1 MIKTGIKK
9 EFMLFSRGFRL
20 IGVIITIIGISL
32 MYPLMYK
39 SMEMMAGQIADMGQQ
54 IGGEAQDQVTG
65 AVDSIN
71 GMMSSLEAMYG
82 GSMAAVGFK
91 TGVSSITSTGF
102 LIISLLLMATAG
114 GEQKKRSVIIPNCAG
129 LTPAGYVLPK
139 FIVYPLVIGVL
150 SFLGGI
156 ITGCISNLMYN
167 NELSINDIMFSS
179 LCAAIYMLFMIAL
192 YFLIGLS
199 TGRPGISVIIVY
211 GGSTIIPILLQSLDI
226 DRYNP
231 FTLQSLLMSSYND
244 ADMNNFILC
253 TVVAFIL
260 SVICCL
266 LALMIMTLRRVDNT
280 VGEANL

>member
-1 MIKTGIKK
+1 MIRAGIKK

-20 IGVIITIIGISL
+20 IGVIITVIGISL
-32 MYPLMYK
+32 LYPLMYK

-54 IGGEAQDQVTG
+54 IGGEAQDQVSG
-65 AVDSIN
+65 AVNSIN
-71 GMMSSLEAMYG
+71 SMMGSLESLYG

-91 TGVSSITSTGF
+91 SGVSSITSTGF
-102 LIISLLLMATAG
+102 LIIALLLMATAG

-139 FIVYPLVIGVL
+139 FIVYPLVIGLL
-150 SFLGGI
+150 SFFGGI
-156 ITGCISNLMYN
+156 ITGGISNLIYN
-167 NELSINDIMFSS
+167 NELILRDIIFSS
-179 LCAAIYMLFMIAL
+179 FCAAVYMVFMTSL
-192 YFLIGLS
+192 YFLVGLS
-199 TGRPGISVIIVY
+199 TGRAGISVIIVY

-231 FTLQSLLMSSYND
+231 FTLQTMLMSSYND
-244 ADMNNFILC
+244 ADMNNFALSTI
-253 TVVAFIL
+253 VSVIL

-266 LALMIMTLRRVDNT
+266 LALMITTLRRVDNT

>member
-1 MIKTGIKK
+1 MIKAGIKK
-9 EFMLFSRGFRL
+9 EFMVFSRGFRL

-32 MYPLMYK
+32 MYPLLYK

-71 GMMSSLEAMYG
+71 GMMSSLEAMY

-156 ITGCISNLMYN
+156 ITGGISNLIYN
-167 NELSINDIMFSS
+167 NELNINDIIFSS
-179 LCAAIYMLFMIAL
+179 LCAAIYMLFMTAL

-244 ADMNNFILC
+244 ADMNNFMLS

-266 LALMIMTLRRVDNT
+266 LALMIVTLRRVDNT

>member
-1 MIKTGIKK
+1 MIKAGIKK

-65 AVDSIN
+65 AVNSIN
-71 GMMSSLEAMYG
+71 SMMGSLEAMYG

-91 TGVSSITSTGF
+91 TGLSSITSTGF

-129 LTPAGYVLPK
+129 LTPAGYVMPK
-139 FIVYPLVIGVL
+139 FIVYPLMIGIL

-156 ITGCISNLMYN
+156 ITGGISNLIYN
-167 NELSINDIMFSS
+167 NELIINDIMFSS
-179 LCAAIYMLFMIAL
+179 FCVAVYMVFMISL
-192 YFLIGLS
+192 YFLVGLS
-199 TGRPGISVIIVY
+199 TGRAGIAVIIVY
-211 GGSTIIPILLQSLDI
+211 GGSTIVPLLLQSLNI

-231 FTLQSLLMSSYND
+231 FSLQTMLMSSYND
-244 ADMNNFILC
+244 ADMNNFVLS
-253 TVVAFIL
+253 TVVTVIL

-266 LALMIMTLRRVDNT
+266 LALMITTLRRVDNS

>member
-1 MIKTGIKK
+1 MIKAGIKK

-102 LIISLLLMATAG
+102 LIISLLLMSTAG
-114 GEQKKRSVIIPNCAG
+114 GEQKKRSIIIPDCAG

-244 ADMNNFILC
+244 ADMNNFILS

>member
-1 MIKTGIKK
+1 MIKAGIKK

-32 MYPLMYK
+32 MYPLLYK

-82 GSMAAVGFK
+82 GSMSAVGFK

-156 ITGCISNLMYN
+156 ITGGISNLIYN
-167 NELSINDIMFSS
+167 KELNINDIIFSS
-179 LCAAIYMLFMIAL
+179 LCAAIYMLFMTAL

-244 ADMNNFILC
+244 ADMNNFMLS

-266 LALMIMTLRRVDNT
+266 LALMIVTLRRVDNT

>member
-1 MIKTGIKK
+1 MIKVGIKK

-32 MYPLMYK
+32 MYPLLYK

-129 LTPAGYVLPK
+129 LTPAEYVLPK

-156 ITGCISNLMYN
+156 ITGGISNLIYN
-167 NELSINDIMFSS
+167 NELNINDIIFSS
-179 LCAAIYMLFMIAL
+179 LCAAIYMLFMTAL

-244 ADMNNFILC
+244 ADMNNFMLS

>member
-192 YFLIGLS
+192 YFLVGLS

-231 FTLQSLLMSSYND
+231 FSLQTLLMSSYED
-244 ADMNNFILC
+244 ADMNNFVLS
-253 TVVAFIL
+253 TVVTVMLA
-260 SVICCL
+260 VICCL
-266 LALMIMTLRRVDNT
+266 LALMITTLRRVDNT
-280 VGEANL
+280 AGEANL

>member
-91 TGVSSITSTGF
+91 TGVSSITLTGF

-192 YFLIGLS
+192 YFLVGLS

-231 FTLQSLLMSSYND
+231 FSLQTLLMSSYED
-244 ADMNNFILC
+244 ADMNNFMLS

-260 SVICCL
+260 FVICCL

>member
-192 YFLIGLS
+192 YFLVGLS

-231 FTLQSLLMSSYND
+231 FSLQTLLMSSYED
-244 ADMNNFILC
+244 TDMNNFVLS
-253 TVVAFIL
+253 TVVTVIL
-260 SVICCL
+260 AVICCL
-266 LALMIMTLRRVDNT
+266 LALMITTLRRVDNT
-280 VGEANL
+280 AGEANL

>member
-1 MIKTGIKK
+1 MIKAGIKK

-32 MYPLMYK
+32 MYPLLYK

-129 LTPAGYVLPK
+129 ITPAGYVLPK

-156 ITGCISNLMYN
+156 ITGGISNLIYN
-167 NELSINDIMFSS
+167 KELNINDIIFSS
-179 LCAAIYMLFMIAL
+179 LCAAIYMLFMTAL

-244 ADMNNFILC
+244 ADMNNFMLS

-266 LALMIMTLRRVDNT
+266 LALMIVTLRRVDNT

>member
-192 YFLIGLS
+192 YFLVGLS

-231 FTLQSLLMSSYND
+231 FSLQTLLMSSYED
-244 ADMNNFILC
+244 ADMNNFVLSIVVTVIL
-253 TVVAFIL
+253 A
-260 SVICCL
+260 VICCL
-266 LALMIMTLRRVDNT
+266 LALMITTLRRVDNT
-280 VGEANL
+280 AGEANL

>member
-1 MIKTGIKK
+1 MIKAGIKK

-32 MYPLMYK
+32 MYPLLYK

-102 LIISLLLMATAG
+102 LIISLLLMSTAG
-114 GEQKKRSVIIPNCAG
+114 GEQKKRSIIIPDCAG
-129 LTPAGYVLPK
+129 LTPAGYVMPK
-139 FIVYPLVIGVL
+139 FIVYPVMIGLL
-150 SFLGGI
+150 SFLGGMA
-156 ITGCISNLMYN
+156 TGGISNLIYN
-167 NELSINDIMFSS
+167 NELNINDIIFSS
-179 LCAAIYMLFMIAL
+179 LCVAIYMLFMTAL
-192 YFLIGLS
+192 YFFIGLS

-244 ADMNNFILC
+244 ADMNNFILS